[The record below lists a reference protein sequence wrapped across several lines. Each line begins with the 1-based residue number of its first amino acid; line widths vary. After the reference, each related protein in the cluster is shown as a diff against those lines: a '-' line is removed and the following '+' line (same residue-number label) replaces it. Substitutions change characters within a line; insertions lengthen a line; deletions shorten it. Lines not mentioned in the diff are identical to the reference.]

1 MCAWWLIVE
10 YGIICWGTP
19 MDLWSSAMNWRFY
32 ESLTWMFDFHT
43 TSQQQ
48 ACEKQHKDMQT
59 CQNYWMGLLSVTHTN
74 KLWSWKNDDKWSSF
88 FSTTAVWLTTIWL
101 NSVIYNK
108 AIRSEQLTKSIHCS
122 KYRNHS
128 WPQEMWNNIHNFRA
142 HQYRTKCLLYE
153 RGVLW
158 VCHIQDSSLL
168 ISRTSCPTWTLN

>member
-1 MCAWWLIVE
+1 MKVLLGCLTSIQPHNNKPVK
-10 YGIICWGTP
+10 
-19 MDLWSSAMNWRFY
+19 SSTKTCKRARI
-32 ESLTWMFDFHT
+32 TWMGF
-43 TSQQQ
+43 
-48 ACEKQHKDMQT
+48 
-59 CQNYWMGLLSVTHTN
+59 LSVTHTN

-108 AIRSEQLTKSIHCS
+108 AIRSELTKSIHCS

-158 VCHIQDSSLL
+158 VCHIQDSCLL